1 VIVRWLLLLCLLS
14 MPTAWASP
22 GGEELPPDI
31 ARILN
36 RGELIVALHE
46 EDVVPFFM
54 RDADGQLDGLDVALA
69 RDIAGN
75 LGVAVRVV
83 RDAATYDGLVD
94 LVARGEADVAISLLS
109 RTLQRALRVSF
120 TRPYA
125 ELHQALLIN
134 RLRTARL
141 RPQNDPA
148 VALDRPGIRI
158 GTIAGSAYM
167 GFAAQGFPQAEVV
180 GYPSWQQAVSDL
192 LAGNLHALLYDEIE
206 VLAWQQ
212 DNRSMSLYVKTVVL
226 RERKDHI
233 AMAVNWRDTQ
243 WLDWL
248 NLYLETVSETGAL
261 ERLTQ
266 RYQKGGL
273 WRSRP

>member
-1 VIVRWLLLLCLLS
+1 MLS
-14 MPTAWASP
+14 VPAGWA
-22 GGEELPPDI
+22 GAGEEDLPPDI

-36 RGELIVALHE
+36 RGKLIVALHK

-54 RDADGQLDGLDVALA
+54 RDPEGKLDGLDVSLA

-75 LGVAVRVV
+75 LGVEVRFL

-94 LVARGEADVAISLLS
+94 QVARGEADVAISLLS
-109 RTLQRALRVSF
+109 RTLRRALRVSF

-141 RPQNDPA
+141 RPQSEPA
-148 VALDRPGIRI
+148 AALDQPGIRI

-167 GFAAQGFPQAEVV
+167 GFAVEGFPRAEVV
-180 GYPSWQQAVSDL
+180 GYPSWQQAVDDL
-192 LAGNLHALLYDEIE
+192 LAGNLHAVLYDEIE
-206 VLAWQQ
+206 VLSWQQ
-212 DNRSMSLYVKTVVL
+212 ANRSMSLYVKTVVL
-226 RERKDHI
+226 RKRKDHI
-233 AMAVNWRDTQ
+233 AMAVNWRDTH
-243 WLDWL
+243 WLGWL
-248 NLYLETVSETGAL
+248 NLYLDTIRETGAL
-261 ERLTQ
+261 ERLTR
-266 RYQKGGL
+266 RYQKGAV